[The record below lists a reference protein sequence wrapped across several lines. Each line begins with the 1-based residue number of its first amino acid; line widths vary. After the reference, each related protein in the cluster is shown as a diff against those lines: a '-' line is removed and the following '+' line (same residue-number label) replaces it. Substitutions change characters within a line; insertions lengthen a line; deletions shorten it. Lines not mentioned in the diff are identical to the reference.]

1 MRTEAL
7 RENPGGAAVGAD
19 LGGSKILVKWRN
31 HYVVY

>member
-1 MRTEAL
+1 MSTEAL
-7 RENPGGAAVGAD
+7 RENAGGAAAGAV